1 MKWDGE
7 QEKSFFLYKNTVN
20 VFCSVYKRV
29 PIQFFFPSRRLRKG
43 CPLSPFLFLLV
54 AEALSRLIHNAK
66 EIRKIQGINVSN
78 LEEVTRTLFVDDVLG
93 FGKGTIMEKYLPIQR
108 RQISNFQR
116 SLTK

>member
-7 QEKSFFLYKNTVN
+7 QEKSVFLYKHTINI
-20 VFCSVYKRV
+20 FSGVYKWV
-29 PIQFFFPSRRLRKG
+29 PIQFFFPSRGLRKG
-43 CPLSPFLFLLV
+43 FPLSPFLFLLV

-66 EIRKIQGINVSN
+66 EIREIEGIKVSN